1 VEGDVHLERDVRG
14 RPLDHRRDLLADS
27 GRRLVFA
34 LFDVVDE
41 QVVTAR
47 GRALG
52 GEREHRL
59 ALVVVAV
66 GDEDRSHATPL
77 IRPRL
82 EFVGGVADRDSPPQE
97 HFCEGPDHCRQS
109 SEMVSDASVPVEDLR
124 AAGFG
129 DEVEKVA
136 TAVAGYL
143 DDGVGGNVAVVS
155 DPYAG
160 RDSLLA
166 YAESLLDG
174 ELVRVDLDPTAAD
187 GTGPE
192 LPDPDELG
200 ADGDGEGDRNRNG
213 NESTD
218 GDSDD
223 TPGAG
228 VLVVANCHYLFGRRI
243 DGFAALDAFLD
254 RIALSETLVLTSW
267 NRYAWSYLDAV
278 RDVGDTFPTTVEI
291 PRLDA
296 EEIATVV
303 EAHFGPDLPD
313 IVDTGSAGRVK
324 TIVFD
329 SWRVGLPRGRSLAVP
344 YPKFNPAWTASW
356 SITGESEGIEAVT
369 FEKLRRVSA
378 GNPGVALAV
387 WEESVTDGQI
397 APGYIEAF
405 ATDLGLDDDAATL
418 LWTVVAQESVGID
431 RLSALFDRQPV
442 EATVQKLVERGF
454 VTVDD
459 DCVTVPPRAL
469 HPAVVAL
476 ERRGMLW

>member
-1 VEGDVHLERDVRG
+1 
-14 RPLDHRRDLLADS
+14 
-27 GRRLVFA
+27 
-34 LFDVVDE
+34 
-41 QVVTAR
+41 
-47 GRALG
+47 
-52 GEREHRL
+52 
-59 ALVVVAV
+59 
-66 GDEDRSHATPL
+66 
-77 IRPRL
+77 
-82 EFVGGVADRDSPPQE
+82 
-97 HFCEGPDHCRQS
+97 
-109 SEMVSDASVPVEDLR
+109 MVSDASVPVEDLR

-174 ELVRVDLDPTAAD
+174 EVVRVDLDPAAAD
-187 GTGPE
+187 GTGPA
-192 LPDPDELG
+192 LPDPAPDPE
-200 ADGDGEGDRNRNG
+200 
-213 NESTD
+213 ESTE
-218 GDSDD
+218 SDD
-223 TPGAG
+223 GAG
-228 VLVVANCHYLFGRRI
+228 ALIVANCHYLFERRI

-254 RIALSETLVLTSW
+254 RIALSETLVVTSW
-267 NRYAWSYLDAV
+267 NRYAWSYLDGV

-313 IVDTGSAGRVK
+313 VVDTGSAGRVK
-324 TIVFD
+324 TVVFD
-329 SWRVGLPRGRSLAVP
+329 SREVGLLRGRSVAVP
-344 YPKFNPAWTASW
+344 YPKPNPAWTASW
-356 SITGESEGIEAVT
+356 SVTGEDEGIEAVT
-369 FEKLRRVSA
+369 FEKLRRVSV
-378 GNPGVALAV
+378 GNPGVAIAV
-387 WEESVTDGQI
+387 WEESVTDGEI

-405 ATDLGLDDDAATL
+405 ETALALDDDAASL
-418 LWTVVAQESVGID
+418 LWTLVAQESVGID
-431 RLSALFDRQPV
+431 RLSALFARRPV

-459 DCVTVPPRAL
+459 DDRVTVPPRAL

>member
-1 VEGDVHLERDVRG
+1 
-14 RPLDHRRDLLADS
+14 
-27 GRRLVFA
+27 
-34 LFDVVDE
+34 
-41 QVVTAR
+41 
-47 GRALG
+47 
-52 GEREHRL
+52 
-59 ALVVVAV
+59 
-66 GDEDRSHATPL
+66 
-77 IRPRL
+77 
-82 EFVGGVADRDSPPQE
+82 
-97 HFCEGPDHCRQS
+97 
-109 SEMVSDASVPVEDLR
+109 MVSDASVPVEDLR

-129 DEVEKVA
+129 DEVEKIA

-160 RDSLLA
+160 RESLLA

-174 ELVRVDLDPTAAD
+174 EVVRVDLEPTAAD

-192 LPDPDELG
+192 LPEPDELG
-200 ADGDGEGDRNRNG
+200 TDGNGNGNTDVDGDGNTDADGDEG
-213 NESTD
+213 TD
-218 GDSDD
+218 ADTDD
-223 TPGAG
+223 TTAAGA
-228 VLVVANCHYLFGRRI
+228 LIVANCHYLFERRI
-243 DGFAALDAFLD
+243 DGFAALDDFLD
-254 RIALSETLVLTSW
+254 RIALSETLVVTTW

-303 EAHFGPDLPD
+303 EAHFGPDLPE

-324 TIVFD
+324 TVVFD

-356 SITGESEGIEAVT
+356 SVTGESEGLEAVT
-369 FEKLRRVSA
+369 FEKLRRVSV

-387 WEESVTDGQI
+387 WEESVVDGQI

-405 ATDLGLDDDAATL
+405 ATDLDLDDDAATL

-431 RLSALFDRQPV
+431 RLIALFENRPV
-442 EATVQKLVERGF
+442 AAVVQRLVERGF

-459 DCVTVPPRAL
+459 DRVTVPPRAL